1 MNEGMNHARAKIHLT
16 FCGGTEFDHG
26 QIYVLPLRHDHPP
39 GVTQAP
45 LYMPESV
52 FSNANNKM
60 VTQERRSHHNRNT
73 IPLGVEKATTATTA
87 TRNMTTCREDL
98 RMNNSIMRMGYPD
111 PLEVTRTTSN
121 SSSMPDS
128 PTSSRLGET
137 TPASS
142 GTISPTITPV
152 FECDYDQ
159 NPTVLYQAIEAKQ
172 WDYAVSLITNKV
184 NNVDDDN
191 DEHDDDNDE
200 EEPSSTWVVRKEL
213 NGKLRWRLLPLHAA
227 VIFGSPLKLVEL
239 LLLDYPLAAQC
250 KDDRGMLPLHLAFRN
265 EACWDIIEEL
275 LTAYPLAVFMT
286 DRKGRTPLK
295 CVVELYSQIAVSGER
310 KRVEQEA
317 RILAQNGLSQVQE
330 THYRQLAKVR
340 SEWEKE
346 KLESKRQKEKIEKEN
361 IELQERIKK
370 LNHELE
376 LRNEFKNDMTKKMNL
391 MNAALNNANERVKA
405 NNPGMHKMES
415 TNKVLRM
422 VTENL
427 VEQQTVYHGRVQDLL
442 TKFKELVAEREKM
455 RSILVKESTDQ
466 QQQIDVDL
474 VESFQNWFDEEGL
487 KLAQQAQRS
496 LVIDDDDDDDRPIV
510 SSKAKTTSLL
520 SSSGEIVEE
529 INNNVLLDSTTKIKT
544 STD

>member
-1 MNEGMNHARAKIHLT
+1 
-16 FCGGTEFDHG
+16 
-26 QIYVLPLRHDHPP
+26 
-39 GVTQAP
+39 
-45 LYMPESV
+45 
-52 FSNANNKM
+52 
-60 VTQERRSHHNRNT
+60 
-73 IPLGVEKATTATTA
+73 
-87 TRNMTTCREDL
+87 
-98 RMNNSIMRMGYPD
+98 
-111 PLEVTRTTSN
+111 
-121 SSSMPDS
+121 
-128 PTSSRLGET
+128 
-137 TPASS
+137 
-142 GTISPTITPV
+142 
-152 FECDYDQ
+152 
-159 NPTVLYQAIEAKQ
+159 
-172 WDYAVSLITNKV
+172 
-184 NNVDDDN
+184 
-191 DEHDDDNDE
+191 
-200 EEPSSTWVVRKEL
+200 
-213 NGKLRWRLLPLHAA
+213 
-227 VIFGSPLKLVEL
+227 
-239 LLLDYPLAAQC
+239 
-250 KDDRGMLPLHLAFRN
+250 
-265 EACWDIIEEL
+265 
-275 LTAYPLAVFMT
+275 MT

-295 CVVELYSQIAVSGER
+295 CGVSKSLLLQNNNNNANNANANANANANSQQANIHTVNSTTSSTTGSHNNNNNNNNSGFVTIAGVVELYSQIAVSGER

-330 THYRQLAKVR
+330 THYRQLTKVR

-376 LRNEFKNDMTKKMNL
+376 LRNEFENDMTKKMNV

-510 SSKAKTTSLL
+510 SSTAKTTSLL

-529 INNNVLLDSTTKIKT
+529 RNNNVLLDSPTKIKT